1 MIYPGSN
8 GKAHG
13 ENSAK
18 TPAAKTR
25 RIPEGSKS
33 NISIII

>member
-18 TPAAKTR
+18 TPAAKAR
-25 RIPEGSKS
+25 RMLGGSKS